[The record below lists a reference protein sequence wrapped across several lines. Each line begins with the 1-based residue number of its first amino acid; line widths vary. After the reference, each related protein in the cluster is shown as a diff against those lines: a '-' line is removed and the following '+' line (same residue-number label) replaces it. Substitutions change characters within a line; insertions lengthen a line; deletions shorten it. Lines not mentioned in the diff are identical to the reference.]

1 MLHACSVFCVLFHA
15 KQRMAVLFFW
25 RRWKVNCC
33 LVVASERCFV
43 VWGLSQEQ
51 QGLSH
56 CRILQKRVLS
66 DKKQSARKE
75 RRINIGKKTI
85 QVSNFHNPAET
96 NTDSKGRLLVFW
108 RKTAYYLLK
117 KILNRTKYGLI
128 FQKSEPVVF
137 SFGKDLERNKKY
149 CRWRFWKRESI

>member
-1 MLHACSVFCVLFHA
+1 MPGIINLNCFDSVHACIVFCVLFHA
-15 KQRMAVLFFW
+15 KQRMAVLFFCCK
-25 RRWKVNCC
+25 RMVICC

-66 DKKQSARKE
+66 DKKQSARME

-85 QVSNFHNPAET
+85 QVSNFHNRAEI
-96 NTDSKGRLLVFW
+96 NT
-108 RKTAYYLLK
+108 YL
-117 KILNRTKYGLI
+117 I
-128 FQKSEPVVF
+128 
-137 SFGKDLERNKKY
+137 
-149 CRWRFWKRESI
+149 